1 MPQKKTKIEIEKE
14 DLLRLQYAKIKEEQK
29 TGIRLLQS
37 TFLSLIIN
45 EGVKSRG
52 LQ

>member
-1 MPQKKTKIEIEKE
+1 MSLKKTKIEINKE
-14 DLLRLQYAKIKEEQK
+14 DLLRLQSAKIKEEQK

-37 TFLSLIIN
+37 VFLSLIIN
-45 EGVKSRG
+45 DGINARG